1 MLAHEEPL
9 GLWVI
14 KDPTDLWVIGQS
26 GVQVNAGV
34 LLGQSADASKQLGGE
49 GGGVS
54 RESQSVPARKFQ
66 EVKLQNKNKKHLGCR
81 CIGAKTS

>member
-26 GVQVNAGV
+26 EVQVNAGV
-34 LLGQSADASKQLGGE
+34 LLGQSADASEQLV
-49 GGGVS
+49 GGGASPGNPKVFQQ
-54 RESQSVPARKFQ
+54 ESFRK
-66 EVKLQNKNKKHLGCR
+66 
-81 CIGAKTS
+81 